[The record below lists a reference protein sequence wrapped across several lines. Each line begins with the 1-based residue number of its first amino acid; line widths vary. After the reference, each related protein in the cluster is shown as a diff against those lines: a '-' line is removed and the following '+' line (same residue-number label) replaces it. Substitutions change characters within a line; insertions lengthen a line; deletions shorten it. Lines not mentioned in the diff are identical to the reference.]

1 MKELTKT
8 TDVYNIENGVKEL
21 TRTTDIYRVD
31 TEIEAAALIE
41 EFKEKASSE
50 GYDLTKY
57 ESKYRNKKSKG
68 EIIDEWYLVTLQKD
82 FDVGG

>member
-41 EFKEKASSE
+41 GS
-50 GYDLTKY
+50 L
-57 ESKYRNKKSKG
+57 KKK
-68 EIIDEWYLVTLQKD
+68 LLQK
-82 FDVGG
+82 VTI